1 MLTIDLLFDTSVVI
15 CVGIFGYILIYILIL
30 FWSEHLK
37 ELQTEYGKLQLDVYW
52 FQKNQTNLQRKFS
65 YDL

>member
-1 MLTIDLLFDTSVVI
+1 M
-15 CVGIFGYILIYILIL
+15 CVCILRYIVIL

-37 ELQTEYGKLQLDVYW
+37 ELQTEYGKLQMDVYW